1 MAQLMNQQRTVA
13 NLTRPVTELNNDV
26 QGGVEKETSEAF
38 ALEFER
44 CIIDLADEVYG
55 LSKPKEI
62 AQKVLRKACEFYDAD
77 WCGIFDA
84 DMMLKLWMPFWWY
97 NRVTG
102 GMTKTRTDMDQYGI
116 SGELPRWRNAIEQNT
131 PIIIENVDM
140 LRETLPEEYE
150 IYIRQE
156 VKSILAVPFN
166 KREKGVLLLR
176 NPKRYSSNPNLLR
189 VMANIV
195 IQEINEQKLLD
206 HMKVGACVECMD
218 SVNTITINLF
228 GGLSVCAER
237 GKLTEAEI
245 KSPLCCKILV
255 LLLLNRKRGMSA
267 RELSDHLWANRD
279 YDNPTRN
286 LRSLLF
292 RLRATLRMITD
303 VDLIVTTGTG
313 YRINPDVIIKTDFEE
328 FEKICESRNTVT
340 DTTEK
345 IRLLEKAVKLY
356 QGKLFPTGECEHWI
370 IPLNS
375 RCHILYL
382 PLVNELMELLHT
394 EKQYDKL
401 YEYAMLAVG
410 IDPESPI
417 TIYWLIVALR
427 KHGAADMAKRH
438 LESAKLRLL
447 EEEYRDLEA
456 RLILE

>member
-1 MAQLMNQQRTVA
+1 MSDA
-13 NLTRPVTELNNDV
+13 N
-26 QGGVEKETSEAF
+26 
-38 ALEFER
+38 
-44 CIIDLADEVYG
+44 EV
-55 LSKPKEI
+55 I
-62 AQKVLRKACEFYDAD
+62 
-77 WCGIFDA
+77 
-84 DMMLKLWMPFWWY
+84 
-97 NRVTG
+97 
-102 GMTKTRTDMDQYGI
+102 
-116 SGELPRWRNAIEQNT
+116 
-131 PIIIENVDM
+131 
-140 LRETLPEEYE
+140 
-150 IYIRQE
+150 
-156 VKSILAVPFN
+156 
-166 KREKGVLLLR
+166 
-176 NPKRYSSNPNLLR
+176 
-189 VMANIV
+189 
-195 IQEINEQKLLD
+195 
-206 HMKVGACVECMD
+206 
-218 SVNTITINLF
+218 INLF

-255 LLLLNRKRGMSA
+255 LLLMNRKRGMSA
-267 RELSDHLWANRD
+267 RELSEHLWADRD

-303 VDLIVTTGTG
+303 VDLIVTTASG
-313 YRINPDVIIKTDFEE
+313 YRINPDVTIKTDFEE
-328 FEKICESRNTVT
+328 FEKICESRNSIT
-340 DTTEK
+340 DATEK

-401 YEYAMLAVG
+401 YEYAMLAVS

-427 KHGAADMAKRH
+427 KHGAVDMAKRH

-447 EEEYRDLEA
+447 EEEYRELEA

>member
-1 MAQLMNQQRTVA
+1 MAQFNNQQRTVA
-13 NLTRPVTELNNDV
+13 NLTRPVTEIDNDIS
-26 QGGVEKETSEAF
+26 GGDGKDKGMVFS
-38 ALEFER
+38 LEFER
-44 CIIDLADEVYG
+44 CLIELADEVYG
-55 LSKPKEI
+55 LSNPKEI

-97 NRVTG
+97 NRTTG

-131 PIIIENVDM
+131 PIIIKNVDT
-140 LRETLPEEYE
+140 LKETIPDEYD
-150 IYIRQE
+150 IFIRQE

-176 NPKRYSSNPNLLR
+176 NPKRYTDNPNFLR
-189 VMANIV
+189 IMANIV

-206 HMKVGACVECMD
+206 RMKSETCADCMND
-218 SVNTITINLF
+218 TNEVIINLF

-255 LLLLNRKRGMSA
+255 LLLMNRKRGMSA
-267 RELSDHLWANRD
+267 RELSEHLWADRD

-303 VDLIVTTGTG
+303 VDLIVTTATG
-313 YRINPDVIIKTDFEE
+313 YRINPDIVIKTDFEE
-328 FEKICESRNTVT
+328 FEKICESRNTIT
-340 DTTEK
+340 DITEK

-447 EEEYRDLEA
+447 EEEYRELEA